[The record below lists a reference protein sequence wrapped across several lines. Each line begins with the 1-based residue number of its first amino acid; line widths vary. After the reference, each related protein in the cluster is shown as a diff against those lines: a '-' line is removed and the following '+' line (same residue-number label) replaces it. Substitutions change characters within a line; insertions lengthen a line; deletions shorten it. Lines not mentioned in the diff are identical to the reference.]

1 MPEPTSTTA
10 AATLAAATVAVP
22 GLVAFGVPLGLRPD
36 VLIAGF
42 AGSVSAMALL
52 GSVPATGDTWH
63 MLMRTTLRRMCV
75 ALASS
80 ATAGY
85 ITPLTLLAANV
96 PEPLLLGMAFVVG
109 AGAQRVL
116 ARYIKE
122 LRERRPL
129 SAAGDTERGAP

>member
-1 MPEPTSTTA
+1 MPEPTTAA

-52 GSVPATGDTWH
+52 GSVPATGDTWR
-63 MLMRTTLRRMCV
+63 MLLRTTLRRMMV

-85 ITPLTLLAANV
+85 MTPM
-96 PEPLLLGMAFVVG
+96 LLGAVQVSEPVLLGTAFAIG
-109 AGAQRVL
+109 AGAQHVL
-116 ARYIKE
+116 ARYLKTMQQ
-122 LRERRPL
+122 RQPRGSVADTGR
-129 SAAGDTERGAP
+129 GDL